1 MISVCPVFPFLA
13 VLVSFQLD
21 FTMQKPSPEE
31 AKILRMHGKS
41 GFSAVSRMRMIFA
54 DCIWKQIFPRQRR
67 SPALPDRDPGPC
79 ESAGG
84 DSICYDTYVVGENC
98 WFVDQ
103 CDIILRSYDEQPAK
117 PASSEPGEA
126 CSNQTMF
133 LNREDGWSFPI
144 ESPDET
150 TKIVE
155 REGQNEDPMSFQF
168 CTGPQL

>member
-1 MISVCPVFPFLA
+1 MPREIFPVFPFLA

-21 FTMQKPSPEE
+21 FTMQKPSLEE

-54 DCIWKQIFPRQRR
+54 DCIWKQIFPRQRG
-67 SPALPDRDPGPC
+67 SPALPDRDP
-79 ESAGG
+79 
-84 DSICYDTYVVGENC
+84 
-98 WFVDQ
+98 
-103 CDIILRSYDEQPAK
+103 
-117 PASSEPGEA
+117 EPGEA
-126 CSNQTMF
+126 CSNQIMF

-155 REGQNEDPMSFQF
+155 RESQYNEEPMSFQF